1 MLARGV
7 TPSLDKVCMG
17 HMKRPIHTAMLKK
30 LRTNPITDQKLF
42 ELIRTPVRTGVMSAV
57 MQSETQTFPVA

>member
-42 ELIRTPVRTGVMSAV
+42 ELIRTPVA
-57 MQSETQTFPVA
+57 PV